1 MPAENYIKM
10 YALTLQEIREETYQK
25 YPSETGMLF
34 EFIDNWIDLI
44 PRDRERFLQATNS
57 ISGIILLNSWKLTN
71 WITYE
76 ILNGR
81 YFEAIRNLRFIFE
94 GCVFAVILEDVIE
107 STVFEK
113 WGGLSALPLKAEI
126 FRLWEE
132 CKRKRVCRKGKI
144 DKEMVRRIVTNFVDK
159 NIDPSKKE
167 VVQEYVEVY
176 TRILS
181 NKKLYLKTSKMIEE
195 CRSFLKLDEYDVREM
210 KKLWHELSKYLHFS
224 YTYLEVIIEDPGFCF
239 LERFNDKLFKLS
251 LKFYLKTM
259 DFLYT
264 VLVWRFKDLREEINR
279 MCRWWRNNFNKPFG
293 LTEKT
298 FRRLC

>member
-1 MPAENYIKM
+1 MPAENYISV
-10 YALTLQEIREETYQK
+10 YAQILREVREETYQK

-44 PRDRERFLQATNS
+44 PRDRERFFQATNS

-81 YFEAIRNLRFIFE
+81 YFEAIRNLRFVFE
-94 GCVFAVILEDVIE
+94 GCVFAVILEDAIE

-113 WGGLSALPLKAEI
+113 WGGLSALSLKAEI

-132 CKRKRVCRKGKI
+132 CKRKKVCRKGKI
-144 DKEMVRRIVTNFVDK
+144 DKEMVRRIVTDFIDK

-167 VVQEYVEVY
+167 VAQEYIEVY

-181 NKKLYLKTSKMIEE
+181 NRKLYLTTSKMIEE
-195 CRSFLKLDEYDVREM
+195 CCSFLKLDEDDVREM
-210 KKLWHELSKYLHFS
+210 KELWHELSKYLHFS
-224 YTYLEVIIEDPGFCF
+224 YPYLEAIIEDPGFCF
-239 LERFNDKLFKLS
+239 LEGFNDGLFKLS
-251 LKFYLKTM
+251 LAFYFKTL
-259 DFLYT
+259 DLLYAI
-264 VLVWRFKDLREEINR
+264 LVWRFEDLRKEISKI
-279 MCRWWRNNFNKPFG
+279 CEWWRNNFHRTFI

-298 FRRLC
+298 LRRS